1 MNIDAVKAWSRT
13 VVHDYTARDA
23 ALYALSVGGVT
34 DPIDAHQLLLVD
46 EEAQITLPS
55 MAAVIASPGFW
66 ARDEKAM
73 EIDAERLVH
82 GEQRIHLERPLPPHG
97 RVTGISR
104 VSRIVDKGAGKGALI
119 TVCKTLQSEQG
130 ELYGRAWQLFFC
142 RGDGGFSADGKADLI
157 LDDHPLAPL
166 VAAPA
171 RAPDQCIVQAVRSDA
186 ALLYRLNG
194 DTNRLHIDAQA
205 AQRAGFPRPIL
216 HGLAT
221 YGFAAVAAIRAFA
234 SDRAQTLKTLD
245 ARFTAP
251 LYPGEEV
258 EFRMWN
264 EGSYVALEAHVAAR
278 NAVVLSHGRADFY

>member
-13 VVHDYTARDA
+13 VVHDYTAHDS
-23 ALYALSVGGVT
+23 ALYALSVGGVA
-34 DPIDAHQLLLVD
+34 DPIDARQLQLVD
-46 EEAQITLPS
+46 EASQITVPS
-55 MAAVIASPGFW
+55 MAAVVASPGFW

-82 GEQRIHLERPLPPHG
+82 GEQRIRLEQPLPPHG
-97 RVTGISR
+97 RVVGISR
-104 VSRIVDKGAGKGALI
+104 VSRIIDKGAGKGALI

-130 ELYGRAWQLFFC
+130 EFYGRAWQLFFC
-142 RGDGGFSADGKADLI
+142 RGDGGFSTDGRADLI
-157 LDDHPLAPL
+157 LDDHPLPPL

-171 RAPDQCIVQAVRSDA
+171 RTPDQCMVHAVRPDA

-194 DTNRLHIDAQA
+194 DTNRLHIDLQA

-221 YGFAAVAAIRAFA
+221 FGVAAVAAIRVFA
-234 SDRAQTLKTLD
+234 SGHAHKLKALD

-258 EFRMWN
+258 EFKMWN
-264 EGSYVALEAHVAAR
+264 EGATIALEAHVGAR
-278 NAVVLSHGRADFY
+278 NAVVLSHGRADFQ